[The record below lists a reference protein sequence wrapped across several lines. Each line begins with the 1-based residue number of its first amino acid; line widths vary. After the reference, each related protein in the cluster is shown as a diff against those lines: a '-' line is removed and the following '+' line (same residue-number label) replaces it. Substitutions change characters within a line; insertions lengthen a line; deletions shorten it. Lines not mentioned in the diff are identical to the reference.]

1 MKGLSLEDLA
11 RFTNRTRARSTT
23 AAMSRRS
30 LLRGATAGGLAV
42 AGAGALS
49 ACGVQ
54 GHVVPDGAKAT
65 GQAGKDYSDTEKK
78 VVWATWPAYIDIQD
92 DKHPSVHP
100 TLNAFTKQTGIQV
113 DYLEIIND
121 NNDFYTKVDPY
132 LVKGIDTGYD
142 VLVVSDYMVAKYRT
156 YDYIQELDLANIPNH
171 GNMLPSVLKDPVD
184 PGRRFS
190 VPWAYG
196 FTTIAYN
203 TKLVKTPITSIA
215 EVFTRS
221 DLHGKVS
228 LFSEMEDT
236 VALALLALGHNPEQ
250 FTEKQ
255 FNEALEYVRR
265 ALSSGQVRNFTGND
279 YLSDFQNGNTAVT
292 MAYSGDVAQLGVD
305 NLVTLNLPKEGLLAW
320 SDNCVI
326 PNFARHK
333 TNAEKM
339 LNYYLQPEVAAQL
352 SDYIDYVPSVEGAV
366 AALQKLDPATAASPL
381 IVPTKQMQANA
392 HGFMKL
398 TIAQLDDYTSR
409 FQQAI
414 GQ

>member
-1 MKGLSLEDLA
+1 MTGPSFEDLA
-11 RFTNRTRARSTT
+11 RFANRTRARSSA

-42 AGAGALS
+42 AGAGLLS

-54 GHVVPDGAKAT
+54 GHVVPPGAKAT

-78 VVWATWPAYIDIQD
+78 VVWATWPAYIDID
-92 DKHPSVHP
+92 DKHPDKRP
-100 TLNAFTKQTGIQV
+100 TLDAFVKESGIQV

-142 VLVVSDYMVAKYRT
+142 IMVVSDYMVAKYRT
-156 YDYIQELDLANIPNH
+156 YDYLQELDLANIPNH
-171 GNMLPSVLKDPVD
+171 DKMLPSVLKDPTD

-203 TKLVKTPITSIA
+203 SKLVKQPITSVA
-215 EVFTRS
+215 EIFTRP

-236 VALALLALGHNPEQ
+236 AALALLALGHDPEK
-250 FTEKQ
+250 FTDAE
-255 FNEALEYVRR
+255 FNEALEYIRK
-265 ALSSGQVRNFTGND
+265 AKSSGQIRAFTGND

-292 MAYSGDVAQLGVD
+292 MAYSGDVAQLGID
-305 NLVTLNLPKEGLLAW
+305 YLVTVNLPKEGLLAW

-333 TNAEKM
+333 TNAEKL
-339 LNYYLQPEVAAQL
+339 LNYYLQPDVAAAL
-352 SDYIDYVPSVEGAV
+352 DDYIDYVPVVDGAV
-366 AALQKLDPATAASPL
+366 AALQQLDPDTASSPL
-381 IVPTKQMQANA
+381 IVPTKEMEAKA
-392 HGFMKL
+392 HGFMAL
-398 TIAQLDDYTSR
+398 TIAQLNDYTSR
-409 FQQAI
+409 FQQTI

>member
-1 MKGLSLEDLA
+1 M
-11 RFTNRTRARSTT
+11 
-23 AAMSRRS
+23 
-30 LLRGATAGGLAV
+30 
-42 AGAGALS
+42 AGAGLLS

-54 GHVVPDGAKAT
+54 GHVVPPGAKAV
-65 GQAGKDYSDTEKK
+65 GQPGPDHSADEKK
-78 VVWATWPAYIDIQD
+78 VVWATWPAYIDQLD

-100 TLNAFTKQTGIQV
+100 TLNEFTKQTGIKV

-121 NNDFYTKVDPY
+121 NNDFYTKIDPY
-132 LVKGIDTGYD
+132 LVAGIDTGYD
-142 VLVVSDYMVAKYRT
+142 VIVVSDYMVAKYRT

-171 GNMLPSVLKDPVD
+171 GRMLPSVLKDPVD
-184 PGRRFS
+184 PGRRYS

-196 FTTIAYN
+196 YTTVAYN
-203 TKLVKTPITSIA
+203 SKLVKQPITSVA
-215 EVFTRS
+215 EIFTRS

-236 VALALLALGHNPEQ
+236 VALALLSLGHDPEK
-250 FTEKQ
+250 FTDQQ
-255 FNEALEYVRR
+255 FNQALEYIRR
-265 ALSSGQVRNFTGND
+265 AKDSGQIRAFTGND

-305 NLVTLNLPKEGLLAW
+305 YLVTVNLPKEGLLAW

-339 LNYYLQPEVAAQL
+339 LNYYLQPDVAAAL
-352 SDYIDYVPSVEGAV
+352 DDFIDYVPIVDGAV
-366 AALQKLDPATAASPL
+366 EALKKLDPATAASPL
-381 IVPTKQMQANA
+381 IVPTKEMEANA
-392 HGFMKL
+392 HGFMAL
-398 TIAQLDDYTSR
+398 SINQLNDYTSR